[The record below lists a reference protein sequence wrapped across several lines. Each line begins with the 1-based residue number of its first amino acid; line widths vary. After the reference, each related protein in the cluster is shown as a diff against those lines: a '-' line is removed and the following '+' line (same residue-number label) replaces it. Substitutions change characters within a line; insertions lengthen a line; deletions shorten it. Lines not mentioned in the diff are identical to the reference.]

1 MSTSA
6 APQTTSAAPRLRVLL
21 GVSGGIA
28 AYKAAE
34 LVRRL
39 RGRGHE
45 VRCALTRSATAFVAP
60 LTLEVLSGQPVYQE
74 EYLEAGPAG
83 AGGEEAHIA
92 AARWAE
98 VLCVAPA
105 TAHLLARLAL
115 GLADDFLTTAAL
127 AFGGPVVAAPA
138 MHSVMWEKPAV
149 QEHVDALRRRGVRL
163 VGPVEGALASGESGM
178 GRMAEPEAIVR
189 EIEAA
194 AAPAPKTG
202 RLRGVRVLVTA
213 GPTQEPL
220 DPVRY
225 LGNRSSGRMGF
236 ALAAEAARRG
246 AQVTLVAGPVALPTP
261 GGVTRIDVVTAREME
276 QAVQAALHAAVPDA
290 DLVIMA
296 AAVADF
302 RPRQAAPQKI
312 KRSRV
317 PPGGLVVELEE
328 NSDILAGLRAKAPGA
343 VLVGFAAETGE
354 LAANARAKL
363 AAKNAD
369 FLVANDVSRRD
380 IAFGSDANEVTV
392 FRRRGEPLFFA
403 RRPKAALAAALLD
416 LFDEALRERVRPP
429 AAAAS
434 PVLPEAPA

>member
-1 MSTSA
+1 MSSSA
-6 APQTTSAAPRLRVLL
+6 APQTTSMAPPRLRVLL

-45 VRCALTRSATAFVAP
+45 VRCALTRSATAFVTP

-92 AARWAE
+92 AAQWAG

-105 TAHLLARLAL
+105 TANVLARLAL

-127 AFGGPVVAAPA
+127 AFAGPVVVAPA
-138 MHSVMWEKPAV
+138 MHSAMWDKPAV

-163 VGPVEGALASGESGM
+163 VGPVEGALASGETGM
-178 GRMAEPEAIVR
+178 GRMAEPEAIAR

-194 AAPAPKTG
+194 APAVDG
-202 RLRGVRVLVTA
+202 GSLRGARVLVTA

-246 AQVTLVAGPVALPTP
+246 AQVALVAGPVTLPTP
-261 GGVTRIDVVTAREME
+261 AGVTRVDVATAREME
-276 QAVQAALHAAVPDA
+276 QAVAAAAPAA
-290 DLVIMA
+290 DLAIMA

-302 RPRQAAPQKI
+302 RPRQVAPEKI
-312 KRSRV
+312 KRSRL
-317 PPGGLVVELEE
+317 PPGSLVVELEE
-328 NSDILAGLRAKAPGA
+328 NPDILAGLRAKAPGA

-363 AAKNAD
+363 AAKDAD

-380 IAFGSDANEVTV
+380 IAFGSEANEVTV

-416 LFDEALRERVRPP
+416 LFAEALRERGRLAV
-429 AAAAS
+429 AAGS
-434 PVLPEAPA
+434 PMLPEAPA